1 MKAEDRAEKI
11 MSDLVVTKANDLI
24 QAGYKLSL
32 YEQRLL
38 LCCIA
43 QVDSR
48 KPAGSQRN
56 QFRVS
61 VAEFIQAFPD
71 TEGSKSIYGDIKDAV
86 GHLFERE
93 IKLFAGKRTTR
104 IRWVQSVTYHDGDGF
119 VELHFS
125 DKIAPYLTLIG
136 KRFTSYQLKQVSAL
150 RSTYAIRLFE
160 MLMQWKDT
168 GLLIIELAKFIEQ
181 LELPYERFVDVRRRV
196 IEPAI
201 TELLSKSN
209 LEIEW
214 KPIKEGK
221 AVKRLEFKFREAK
234 QAKLDI

>member
-1 MKAEDRAEKI
+1 MKAEEHAEKI
-11 MSDLVVTKANDLI
+11 LSDLVVTKANDLI

-48 KPAGSQRN
+48 KSTGAQRN
-56 QFRVS
+56 NFRVS
-61 VAEFIQAFPD
+61 IADFVEAFPD
-71 TEGSKSIYGDIKDAV
+71 AAGGGVYGYIKDAV
-86 GHLFERE
+86 TNLFERE
-93 IKLFAGKRTTR
+93 IKLSSGKKKTR
-104 IRWVQSVTYHDGDGF
+104 IRWVQSVTYHDGEGY

-160 MLMQWKDT
+160 MLMQWKET
-168 GLLIIELAKFIEQ
+168 GLLLIDLDKFIEQ

-201 TELLSKSN
+201 AELVAKSN

-214 KPIKEGK
+214 KPIKQGK
-221 AVKRLEFKFREAK
+221 PVKRIEFKFREAK